1 MPRLK
6 LQGRRRTPKQQRSR
20 MTVDAICEAA
30 AQVFEARGFASTTT
44 NHIAERAGVSVGTL
58 YQYFANKDAVAHAL
72 LERHMNEGMEL
83 IRPALARA
91 MKLVDEV
98 DMDEAVAILR
108 DLVSA
113 IIRLHTRAPRLHR
126 VLFEEI
132 TWPPDMT
139 AQLNQLEE
147 MLAVQLGYL
156 LGRYGGVTHPSPE
169 RAAHLVILTVESL
182 AHRFIL
188 VTPSSSGPLCSEE
201 AFTDEVVELLRRYLF
216 ASPDVPS

>member
-1 MPRLK
+1 MSHASR
-6 LQGRRRTPKQQRSR
+6 QGRRRTPKQHRSR

-30 AQVFEARGFASTTT
+30 AQVFEARGYSASTT

-72 LERHMNEGMEL
+72 LERHMAEGMET

-91 MKLVDEV
+91 MTLVDDV

-132 TWPPDMT
+132 VWPPDFT

-147 MLAVQLGYL
+147 LLAAQLGFL
-156 LGRYGGVTHPSPE
+156 LSRYDGLTHPSPE
-169 RAAHLVILTVESL
+169 RAAHLTILTVESL
-182 AHRFIL
+182 AHRYLLIA
-188 VTPSSSGPLCSEE
+188 PSSSGPLGTEE
-201 AFTDEVVELLRRYLF
+201 AFTDEVVEMLRRYLF
-216 ASPDVPS
+216 SPTQAP